1 MPGEVDLI
9 EWPRDIDRSKRAS
22 ALDTVIRHRE
32 VARPYVRV
40 LARRARINRWPR
52 GRSAPKEFK
61 TSRVMVLGVSEH
73 LIGWWHLGRV
83 GGLPPTPLVIFVD
96 YSWQQI
102 GRPLWAYVVARIF
115 SAHKRIDIL
124 GGAT

>member
-1 MPGEVDLI
+1 MSHRSLLLLAPCCAEELAGDAGEVDLVA
-9 EWPRDIDRSKRAS
+9 WPRDIDRSKRAS

-40 LARRARINRWPR
+40 LARGARINRWPR

-73 LIGWWHLGRV
+73 LIGW
-83 GGLPPTPLVIFVD
+83 
-96 YSWQQI
+96 
-102 GRPLWAYVVARIF
+102 
-115 SAHKRIDIL
+115 
-124 GGAT
+124 